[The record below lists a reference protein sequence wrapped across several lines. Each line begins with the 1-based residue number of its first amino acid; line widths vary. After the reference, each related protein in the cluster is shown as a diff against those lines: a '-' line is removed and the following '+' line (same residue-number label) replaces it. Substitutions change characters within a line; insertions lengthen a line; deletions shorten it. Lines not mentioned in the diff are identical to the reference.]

1 MSVMARWE
9 HFEHG
14 ADIGV
19 RGRGDTLAE
28 AFEQAALALTAVV
41 VDPGDVR
48 EAVSVDIEC
57 EADDVELLLV
67 DWLNALVYE
76 MAVGRL
82 LFHRFHVELDD
93 RKLRATAWGET
104 VDIARH
110 RPVVEVKG
118 ATYTAL
124 EVHRRKDGAWI
135 AQTVV
140 DV

>member
-1 MSVMARWE
+1 MAHWE

-41 VDPGDVR
+41 VDPDDVR

-67 DWLNALVYE
+67 DWLNAVVYE

-82 LFHRFHVELDD
+82 LFHRFHVALDG

-104 VDIARH
+104 VDAARH

-124 EVHRRKDGAWI
+124 DVRRRKDGAWI